1 MSGFAE
7 KALTVEIPYFY
18 PFVIPSEARD
28 LRRLFCHSEQSEES
42 LPLVLSFRA
51 KRGISAACFVIPSEA
66 RNLRR
71 LFCHSRAKRGIS
83 AACFV
88 IPERSEG
95 SPPLVLSFRA
105 KRGISLSARRRL
117 SM

>member
-18 PFVIPSEARD
+18 PFVIPSEARY
-28 LRRLFCHSEQSEES
+28 LRRLFCHSEQCVGS

-66 RNLRR
+66 RNLVIGAPSVIHVRSFGSR
-71 LFCHSRAKRGIS
+71 LRMTKQSLP
-83 AACFV
+83 FV
-88 IPERSEG
+88 IPDAPSIGALR
-95 SPPLVLSFRA
+95 
-105 KRGISLSARRRL
+105 
-117 SM
+117 